1 MPRTPELNG
10 GQIQPVA
17 RPLGAFVQPGRLD
30 AAGPAR
36 PPELPQGPQIGTI
49 QRGGSTS
56 IQPSYY
62 QLAEALAPFSKSLGE
77 LMFKGAELY
86 ASSEY
91 QKGQNEAVRAYAL
104 VNQQMQAGELEYAA
118 ENRRLFGKNPMAAL
132 AMDQANPYRVGGR
145 LNQLSQLAG
154 GEIESALMADYR
166 ANASQLAEIE
176 VGDPRLNQRKASV
189 IQALTDKFG
198 ITESTPG
205 FVQYVLPK
213 LNAGWDRV
221 TDAHM
226 KDRVAWLKDTVPGL
240 LQAQLVRGAKSLN
253 QQGYTSAQT
262 AQQLTTIVDQQIR
275 VMGIPGEAAPAKR
288 KAITQALLGAMISG
302 DTYLQEALGQILVG
316 PPDANGIRTTAA
328 EEYGVDL
335 FYEGDKIAEIEWKK
349 KQRGEEI
356 LKKGF
361 ENKAAQT
368 LIGLEDG
375 PEKAKAINELL
386 ADPEYEGLSAGVK
399 MQVIGS
405 MSKVTAEID
414 ARGFDTDSANNW
426 LLEQESLYGAAW
438 NKAKFLEGLPAA
450 VASLP
455 ESERTAFQARAIS
468 MMNRKDREKDDL
480 PNAQINRSI
489 EDRITANL
497 KREYPTL
504 QEAALRNVPP
514 DQFNRIL
521 SSRNQDVAESVS
533 RQRSAYQK
541 LIYSRLQ
548 NATAQKGARLA
559 PAEAQEVID
568 KALADYGKS
577 DPRQNEY
584 LFPNAVA
591 PGQAPA
597 RPGTSSGSGGSGQ
610 QRQQAQRQAPPQVY
624 TMSQLDNLPQEAL
637 RNYKERPLLDPASA
651 VDAVGGV
658 LNGEGFP
665 KPLQRAARKAGVSP
679 GRLLLEQLDRF
690 NPGELKLT
698 PAQRQKVLRTGQEQA
713 AVSNYS
719 SRIAAAPSPQAI
731 AAQNASEWLMRII
744 APPAAAAEMPI
755 GTMSPLRL
763 PRRSGGWPE
772 RGIGLPQPGG
782 IPYVN
787 QRASASGRGDRECFS
802 ASSAMVASAYLG
814 RNVSLGEY
822 NQARSRFGDSTSID
836 AQVQALRRMG
846 VKATVN
852 DNGSVDELTQL
863 AGNGK
868 PVAIGL
874 NHNGASG
881 HWIVVT
887 GVTGNGDFIVNDPF
901 GKLRQVRNGGWEK
914 RNSGAAGDT
923 TGRGVVYRREFL
935 RSIFEDRG
943 AGTGRIMRIQG
954 SPMATATPTTRSGG
968 GMTGL
973 ATYYTGRG
981 GSDGVAGGPT
991 ANGERYNPEAMTAA
1005 VQWSLKPKYMNKWVI
1020 VEHLDTGKKVRVWV
1034 NDTGQMGGTE
1044 RSVDQRQPRAIDLSP
1059 RAFQRLFGST
1069 SAGVGRVR
1077 FYIDSSQRGRR

>member
-77 LMFKGAELY
+77 LLFKGAELY

-166 ANASQLAEIE
+166 ANASQLAEVE

-288 KAITQALLGAMISG
+288 KAIMQALLGAMQSG

-335 FYEGDKIAEIEWKK
+335 FYEQDKIAEIMWKK
-349 KQRGEEI
+349 QQRGEEI
-356 LKKGF
+356 LKKSF
-361 ENKAAQT
+361 ENEAAQA
-368 LIGLEDG
+368 LLGLEDG
-375 PEKAKAINELL
+375 PEKANAINQLL
-386 ADPEYEGLSAGVK
+386 ANPKYEGLGAGVK

-514 DQFNRIL
+514 EQFNRIL

-548 NATAQKGARLA
+548 NAMAENGGRLT
-559 PAEAQEVID
+559 PAKAQEVID

-597 RPGTSSGSGGSGQ
+597 RPGASSGGGSSSQ

-651 VDAVGGV
+651 IDAVGGV

-690 NPGELKLT
+690 SPGELRLT

-713 AVSNYS
+713 AVSSYS
-719 SRIAAAPSPQAI
+719 NRIAAAPSPQAI

-744 APPAAAAEMPI
+744 APPAAAAEMPV

-772 RGIGLPQPGG
+772 RGDRSIGWSTGPAIQSSHPDSGTGFTIPGARDAQG
-782 IPYVN
+782 RPPIFSREGANSFAAMVRDSGGQVKAADIASSQRSRAKNAAVGGVAGSEHMKGAAMDIHGTSIAWIRKNGARYGWYVN
-787 QRASASGRGDRECFS
+787 D
-802 ASSAMVASAYLG
+802 Y
-814 RNVSLGEY
+814 
-822 NQARSRFGDSTSID
+822 
-836 AQVQALRRMG
+836 
-846 VKATVN
+846 
-852 DNGSVDELTQL
+852 NGSH
-863 AGNGK
+863 G
-868 PVAIGL
+868 
-874 NHNGASG
+874 G
-881 HWIVVT
+881 HVE
-887 GVTGNGDFIVNDPF
+887 F
-901 GKLRQVRNGGWEK
+901 RGGG
-914 RNSGAAGDT
+914 SAA
-923 TGRGVVYRREFL
+923 
-935 RSIFEDRG
+935 
-943 AGTGRIMRIQG
+943 
-954 SPMATATPTTRSGG
+954 ATPTTRSGG

-973 ATYYTGRG
+973 AAYYTGRG

-1044 RSVDQRQPRAIDLSP
+1044 RSVDQRRPKVIDLSP

-1069 SAGVGRVR
+1069 TAGVGRVR